1 MKILD
6 QSVCN
11 SMLLFAIAVP
21 GGHKQQNKAAAG
33 LITAAG
39 AYRLGEL
46 MLLRLSSCSLK
57 DQPYLE
63 CGC

>member
-1 MKILD
+1 MIISNQEFDMCEPGVCKKGLC
-6 QSVCN
+6 QSACN

-39 AYRLGEL
+39 AY
-46 MLLRLSSCSLK
+46 
-57 DQPYLE
+57 
-63 CGC
+63 